1 VLLALAAMGCVLALR
16 RRGWRAAEVDGV
28 PVLVSSD
35 VGPAVVG
42 LFRSRIVL
50 PAWALAADEG
60 ARRLVLEHEREHVRA
75 GDPRLLAAAFLFA
88 ALTPWNP
95 AAWWQLRRLRLAL
108 EVDCD
113 ARVLRRRA
121 DVRAYGSVLLEV
133 GRRASR
139 TRLAAAAFAE
149 PVSSLERRIRIMTAP
164 RVRRPLLRAAA
175 SGALSALLVAAAC
188 EAPQPTQPPVAG
200 PIFDKSAL
208 TPKAAVAD
216 FFPAVATQG
225 TAKDDI
231 LLFVVSAE
239 GDVVQR
245 AWIRGAPDPTSPVR
259 GAGDARLRPLI
270 EPYKGKVARVQL
282 VEFRPGEVGPTET
295 RVVWAQL
302 RPAPGTAPDDPRSI
316 ALRDAIRRHYPPRLR
331 DAGITA
337 RVGVSFTVGAD
348 GKAGEVSVVGDEMDS
363 AFVDAA
369 RAVVA
374 DLTFP
379 PGKPGE
385 GVVMTISFAP
395 ERTPAPD
402 AR

>member
-1 VLLALAAMGCVLALR
+1 
-16 RRGWRAAEVDGV
+16 
-28 PVLVSSD
+28 
-35 VGPAVVG
+35 
-42 LFRSRIVL
+42 
-50 PAWALAADEG
+50 
-60 ARRLVLEHEREHVRA
+60 
-75 GDPRLLAAAFLFA
+75 
-88 ALTPWNP
+88 
-95 AAWWQLRRLRLAL
+95 
-108 EVDCD
+108 
-113 ARVLRRRA
+113 VLRRRA

-188 EAPQPTQPPVAG
+188 EAPQPTQPPVARR
-200 PIFDKSAL
+200 IFDKSAL

-245 AWIRGAPDPTSPVR
+245 AWIRGAPDPTTPVR